1 MLREHAA
8 RAAARTQTEPTVT
21 AVINRLS
28 AEFLAQAGP
37 LTIVRVVL
45 QARHDLDEPHPLALP
60 ELLERLA
67 RQRLLEV
74 HQGYE
79 TGGPSTAT
87 GAALNRTPAPGS
99 PASGT

>member
-8 RAAARTQTEPTVT
+8 RAAARTQTDPTVA

-28 AEFLAQAGP
+28 AEFLEQAGP

-67 RQRLLEV
+67 RQRLLEMAARGTPA
-74 HQGYE
+74 HS
-79 TGGPSTAT
+79 TGSPGPAMTAT
-87 GAALNRTPAPGS
+87 
-99 PASGT
+99 